1 MGPVPLLTYC
11 LVRGEECCPA
21 IEIKYGCACWFMPVI
36 LTLRQRQEGH
46 KFEAILGYIAR
57 L

>member
-11 LVRGEECCPA
+11 LVRGEECFPA